1 MTKHRNGVTSAVVWA
16 GSDIIAQVCPLDEE
30 DYNDGQ

>member
-16 GSDIIAQVCPLDEE
+16 GSDIIVQVCPLDEE
-30 DYNDGQ
+30 QFIDGQ